1 MRLKPLLNV
10 ALVLA
15 IFAACNAAPRNR
27 PAPERRSEGKPAR
40 AEQSTLEP
48 GGQAPML
55 QLNELGGKD
64 RVDLA
69 GFGGKQPVLLF
80 FGSYT

>member
-1 MRLKPLLNV
+1 MRLGSLLNV
-10 ALVLA
+10 AIVLA
-15 IFAACNAAPRNR
+15 ICVCCTAAPNDR
-27 PAPERRSEGKPAR
+27 PAPETPSPAKPAR
-40 AEQSTLEP
+40 AEQPTLKA
-48 GGQAPML
+48 GGPAPLL
-55 QLNELGGKD
+55 QLSELGGKD

>member
-1 MRLKPLLNV
+1 MRLESLLEV
-10 ALVLA
+10 AIVLA
-15 IFAACNAAPRNR
+15 IGVVCNAAPKTR
-27 PAPERRSEGKPAR
+27 PAPDRRSEDRPAR
-40 AEQSTLEP
+40 AEQSALQA
-48 GGQAPML
+48 GGQAPLL